1 MNLETQSQTTPAQET
16 LPDPI
21 LLAFAP
27 LHRLGMG
34 VASAVVCGGVL
45 FLMTLVL
52 LVQGGGIVGP
62 RLRLLGHFL
71 AGYDVTWL
79 GSLIGLGWGL
89 VVGFILGYG
98 FALAHNLAVWIWL
111 VAVKSRAEM
120 DQYGD
125 FLDHM

>member
-1 MNLETQSQTTPAQET
+1 MNLETQSQSNTAQET
-16 LPDPI
+16 LSEPI

-34 VASAVVCGGVL
+34 AAGAAVCGGTL
-45 FLMTLVL
+45 FLMTLAL
-52 LVQGGGIVGP
+52 LLRGGGIVGP
-62 RLRLLGHFL
+62 RLRLLGHFF

-89 VVGFILGYG
+89 VAGFILGYG
-98 FALAHNLAVWIWL
+98 FALAHNLAVWVWL
-111 VAVKSRAEM
+111 ISVKSRAEM

>member
-1 MNLETQSQTTPAQET
+1 MNLETQAGSTPAENE
-16 LPDPI
+16 LPSPI

-34 VASAVVCGGVL
+34 VAGAVVCGGTL
-45 FLMTLVL
+45 FLMTVIL
-52 LVQGGGIVGP
+52 LIRGGGIIGP
-62 RLRLLGHFL
+62 RLRLLSHYFY
-71 AGYDVTWL
+71 GYDVTWG

-89 VVGFILGYG
+89 VAGFILGYG

-111 VAVKSRAEM
+111 ITVKSRAEM